1 MMSSARSREV
11 LWILLIAL
19 ILLTAIVASATTLEP
34 MSFTA
39 LTRRAT
45 RIAHLRCVSVR
56 SAWEG
61 GEIWTESRFA
71 ILAEEKADAA
81 GGDAVRAARSV
92 DGGANNLTV
101 RMLGGRVDGMHSHVD
116 GVPEFRAGEEVYL
129 FLWRRDGSEPYRVL
143 GWTQGT
149 FRVTRDL
156 RTGEGR
162 VTQDSAGAA
171 VDREAT
177 RGEARKVLNGGIHG
191 METGVFEAKL
201 LRELQ
206 EGGR

>member
-1 MMSSARSREV
+1 MSSARSRKC
-11 LWILLIAL
+11 LWILLIAV
-19 ILLTAIVASATTLEP
+19 IVLTAIVASATTLEP

-56 SAWEG
+56 SVWEG

-71 ILAEEKADAA
+71 ILAEERADAA
-81 GGDAVRAARSV
+81 GGNAARAARSV
-92 DGGANNLTV
+92 DGAANNLTV
-101 RMLGGRVDGMHSHVD
+101 RMLGGRVDGMRSHVD

-149 FRVTRDL
+149 FRVARDVH
-156 RTGEGR
+156 TGEGR
-162 VTQDSAGAA
+162 VTQDSALSA
-171 VDREAT
+171 VDGEVPHAESRES
-177 RGEARKVLNGGIHG
+177 LNGAIRG
-191 METGVFEAKL
+191 MAAGAFEAKL
-201 LRELQ
+201 RRELQ
-206 EGGR
+206 ASGR